1 MEVLEA
7 PAPEMEERIDFFF
20 FFGTGEEKEKEA
32 EVEEKGVDVE
42 GEGEIRG
49 ARGNA
54 EVEEGEEDVDA
65 EGSLAD
71 MLDAT
76 VDVSRGEVEEER
88 GLIGDDTALDV
99 VDGRDRRLL
108 ASTVEKE
115 VDGDDEWS
123 STPRSSKCFEGCR
136 RFLCFRFT
144 SVCEFAPV
152 SCCRKH

>member
-20 FFGTGEEKEKEA
+20 FFEMGEEKED

-42 GEGEIRG
+42 GVGEIRG

-54 EVEEGEEDVDA
+54 EVEGEEDVDA

-123 STPRSSKCFEGCR
+123 SMPRSWKCFEGCR
-136 RFLCFRFT
+136 RFLCFRFA
-144 SVCEFAPV
+144 SV
-152 SCCRKH
+152 